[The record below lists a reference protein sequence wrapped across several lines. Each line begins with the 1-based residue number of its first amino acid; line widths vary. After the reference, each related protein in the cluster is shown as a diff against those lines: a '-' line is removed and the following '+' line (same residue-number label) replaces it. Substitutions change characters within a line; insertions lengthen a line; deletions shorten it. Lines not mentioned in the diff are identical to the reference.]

1 MVGWTE
7 KSIKQKQME
16 ISHVSKHIFT
26 THHEILTILDL
37 FT

>member
-1 MVGWTE
+1 MVDWTE

-16 ISHVSKHIFT
+16 ISRVSKHIFT
-26 THHEILTILDL
+26 TYLEILTVLDL

>member
-1 MVGWTE
+1 MQLIDQMVGWTE

-26 THHEILTILDL
+26 THLKI
-37 FT
+37 